1 MTDFNKIYL
10 QPLNILKGCNH
21 LDGIS
26 FKTLK
31 IYLRSE
37 DKILEKII
45 EAHEFEEYVQGLPN
59 HLKEQAQKAHNNL
72 TSPRLSMLLKSDRKI
87 TWDRPLIQGI
97 LNVTPD
103 SFSDGG
109 DFVDEKTALEQ
120 ALSMIQKGAGIIDI
134 GGESTRPGAKPVT
147 PEQEL
152 SRVIPIIK
160 TLRNAGVVTPI
171 SIDSRNARVMIK
183 ALEAGADIIN
193 DVSALTHDKASLDVA
208 VKMGVPVILMHASAD
223 SLKMQSNPD
232 YDNVLLDIYD
242 YLENRIK
249 ICLTAGVKQENIM
262 IDVGIGFGK
271 KLQHNLKL
279 LSNMALFHSLGVPIL
294 LGASRK
300 SFISEITQEN
310 DPKKR
315 IAGSLCAAQIV
326 LDQGVQT
333 LRVHD
338 VGQTKQMIDVWN
350 AIYNCE

>member
-1 MTDFNKIYL
+1 MENFDKIYL

-21 LDGIS
+21 LDGVS
-26 FKTLK
+26 FENLK
-31 IYLRSE
+31 IYLRNE
-37 DKILEKII
+37 DKTLEKTI
-45 EAHEFEEYVQGLPN
+45 EVQGFDQYVQELPN
-59 HLKEQAQKAHNNL
+59 HLKMQAQKAYNNL
-72 TSPRLSMLLKSDRKI
+72 ISPRLSMPLKSDRKI

-109 DFVDEKTALEQ
+109 DFIDEKLALEQ
-120 ALSMIQKGAGIIDI
+120 ALSMIQKGADIIDI
-134 GGESTRPGAKPVT
+134 GGESTRPGAKPVMQ
-147 PEQEL
+147 EQEL
-152 SRVIPIIK
+152 SRVIPLIK
-160 TLRNAGVVTPI
+160 SLRNAGIVTPI
-171 SIDSRNARVMIK
+171 SIDSRNAKVMRK

-193 DVSALTHDKASLDVA
+193 DVSALSYDEASLNVA
-208 VKMGVPVILMHASAD
+208 VAMGIPVILMHASA
-223 SLKMQSNPD
+223 SPLKMQTNPS
-232 YDNVLLDIYD
+232 YNNVLLDIYD
-242 YLENRIK
+242 YLENRVK
-249 ICLTAGVKQENIM
+249 TCLAAGVMQENIM

-300 SFISEITQEN
+300 SFISEITQESN
-310 DPKKR
+310 PKKR

-326 LDQGVQT
+326 LDQGVQA

-350 AIYNCE
+350 AIYNCK